1 MCVCVCVCVCDN
13 TNRFHSKLQS
23 QTVLCSKVGSEA
35 MLVTCQSAN
44 TQIMVL
50 IKAWQTGVIPEIRMA
65 SSSNITGPSGD

>member
-1 MCVCVCVCVCDN
+1 
-13 TNRFHSKLQS
+13 
-23 QTVLCSKVGSEA
+23 